1 MPAGQ
6 TASTFILDLP
16 GLGFTS
22 IVASLF
28 TGTAG
33 ELRINTGTNTFV
45 FGDIDGGKAAGFQ
58 IKVTGL
64 RGVDAGDF
72 ML

>member
-16 GLGFTS
+16 SLGFTS

-33 ELRINTGTNTFV
+33 ELRIKTGTNTFA
-45 FGDIDGGKAAGFQ
+45 FGDIGGDEVAGFQ

>member
-64 RGVDAGDF
+64 PGVDAGDF